1 MRKIAAQAAAKC
13 RSSARQPAYRRIVD
27 KLRQRISRGEYA
39 VGDKLPTDEMLMNE
53 FGVSRYTA
61 RGAVQLLVDDDIV
74 RRYPGRGS
82 FVVATPD
89 TSGQW
94 ALTSL
99 DDLIDH
105 SFAHTVR
112 VEDSRQ
118 VSATEFPEAVSV
130 LGLGPTQ
137 ALHRLLVIRE
147 SDQVPY
153 TCSMVFLPVDLVR
166 RLPPQSLTGHLQGQ
180 IVRMLERHCG
190 LRVLRARQVAS
201 AEPALGEVA
210 RHLQVPVGA
219 PLLVLERSYATR
231 DGRVVEFSRVFCR
244 PDRYRQTVEFRRD
257 RGGDEPAA
265 PSAPRRRR

>member
-1 MRKIAAQAAAKC
+1 MRKTAADVRTAG
-13 RSSARQPAYRRIVD
+13 RRQPAYRQIVEE
-27 KLRQRISRGEYA
+27 LRQRISRGRYA
-39 VGDKLPTDEMLMNE
+39 VGDKLPTDEMLMSE

-112 VEDSRQ
+112 VRDSGP
-118 VSATEFPEAVSV
+118 VPAAAFPDAANV
-130 LGLGPTQ
+130 LGVNPAQ
-137 ALHRLLVIRE
+137 SIHRLLVVRE
-147 SDQVPY
+147 SDKAAY
-153 TCSMVFLPVDLVR
+153 TCSVVFLPVDLVR
-166 RLPPQSLTGHLQGQ
+166 RLPPDSLTGRLRGQ

-190 LRVLRARQVAS
+190 LRVQRARQVAS
-201 AEPALGEVA
+201 AEPARGEIA
-210 RHLQVPVGA
+210 RCLQVSAGT

-231 DGRVVEFSRVFCR
+231 EGRVIEYSRVFAR
-244 PDRYRQTVEFRRD
+244 PDRYRQTVEFRRN
-257 RGGDEPAA
+257 RGGDDTAA
-265 PSAPRRRR
+265 PSPRRRR